1 MPGLPLANLPA
12 IPNMYA
18 LCGVWIL
25 CSQAEY
31 EVAVLVRYNHPTNRG
46 VLTKENLSCCY
57 YVGRVRVRV
66 GAYAYL
72 GENPKFLNETAA

>member
-1 MPGLPLANLPA
+1 MG
-12 IPNMYA
+12 MYRGQIFQVRGMYRGRT
-18 LCGVWIL
+18 L
-25 CSQAEY
+25 QAGGMY
-31 EVAVLVRYNHPTNRG
+31 RG
-46 VLTKENLSCCY
+46 VPTKENLSCCY